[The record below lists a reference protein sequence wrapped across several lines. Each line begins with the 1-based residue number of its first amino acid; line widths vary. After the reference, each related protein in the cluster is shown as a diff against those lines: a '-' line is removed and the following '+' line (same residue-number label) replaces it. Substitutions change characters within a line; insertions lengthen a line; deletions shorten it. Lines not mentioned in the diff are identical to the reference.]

1 MPTSTLTELDLALRN
16 NGYSRSEIFETWQAL
31 APMIGGKLVATS
43 PITHQMAA
51 MLRLGGM
58 TYFDSLIVA
67 LAQEME
73 ATVIT
78 KDLEIA
84 KRVETEW

>member
-1 MPTSTLTELDLALRN
+1 
-16 NGYSRSEIFETWQAL
+16 
-31 APMIGGKLVATS
+31 
-43 PITHQMAA
+43 
-51 MLRLGGM
+51 M